1 MKKDGSAE
9 RLLIALGGPS
19 REPNF
24 LTTSTKTD
32 WTAAP
37 AATTTAPPAPTPAP
51 ASSEWKPALC
61 NAIVVAAVVVVG
73 LIHHTLSNGR

>member
-9 RLLIALGGPS
+9 WLLIALGGPY

-37 AATTTAPPAPTPAP
+37 AATTTAPPAP